1 MSDSLS
7 SIFPSSAELMTSSG
21 ADPEILK
28 RGGALCR
35 PPWLADEEIVRFQM
49 VYKGQNNF
57 RSCKFSAKHFYQCSQ
72 IFSILYTIKT
82 CQ

>member
-7 SIFPSSAELMTSSG
+7 SISPSSAELMTSSG

-28 RGGALCR
+28 RGDALCR
-35 PPWLADEEIVRFQM
+35 PPRLADEENVRFQM
-49 VYKGQNNF
+49 VCKGQNNI

-72 IFSILYTIKT
+72 NLKTMKT